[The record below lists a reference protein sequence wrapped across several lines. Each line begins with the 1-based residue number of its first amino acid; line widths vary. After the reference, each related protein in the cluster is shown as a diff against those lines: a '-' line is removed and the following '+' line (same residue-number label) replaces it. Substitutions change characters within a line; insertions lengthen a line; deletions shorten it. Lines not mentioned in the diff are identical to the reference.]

1 MRETFYSSYQQRL
14 ERLLISTDHSPHQS
28 SSPHWSHQSFS
39 PPTARPSHD
48 LEPAF
53 NSLALELFAW
63 QFEHVPI
70 YQQFCRTRGVTPAT
84 LNHWNSIPS
93 LPVSAFKQ
101 FDVTSLSPTSRTR
114 VFHSSGT
121 TQHTPSR
128 HYHSA
133 ETLAVYE
140 ASLLP
145 WFEQHLLTPL
155 PGQSQPAGRF
165 RFLSLTPSAHD
176 APHSSLAYMCNAIIE
191 RFGSPKSGFAGLNN
205 PGTGWTLDLSHCLT
219 AAEEAIA
226 SCEPLVVLGTAFS
239 FVALADAF
247 KARPGK
253 IQLPPGSRAME
264 TGGYKGRSRA
274 LSKPELYSLI
284 SETLEITPSQIISEY
299 GMSELS
305 SQAYDGAPGVPT
317 GLRAFRFPPWA
328 RAQLINPET
337 GRESSPGQPGL
348 IRVLDLANVSSVL
361 SIQTEDLAS
370 ATPDGFMLLGRAQA
384 SEPRGCS
391 IATSATN
398 TIPQAI
404 PS

>member
-14 ERLLISTDHSPHQS
+14 ERLLIPTDHSSHQS
-28 SSPHWSHQSFS
+28 SSPHSSHQSLS

-48 LEPAF
+48 LELAF

-93 LPVSAFKQ
+93 LPVTAFKQ
-101 FDVTSLSPTSRTR
+101 FDVTSLPPSERTR

-145 WFEQHLLTPL
+145 WFEQHLLTL
-155 PGQSQPAGRF
+155 PGQSQVVDHF
-165 RFLSLTPSAHD
+165 RFLSLTPSAQD

-191 RFGSPKSGFAGLNN
+191 RFGSPKSGFAGLNH
-205 PGTGWTLDLSHCLT
+205 PGTGWTLDLSHCVA
-219 AAEEAIA
+219 AAEEAI
-226 SCEPLVVLGTAFS
+226 SSGEPLVVLGTAFS
-239 FVALADAF
+239 FVALADAL
-247 KARPGK
+247 KTRPSR
-253 IQLPPGSRAME
+253 IQLPPGSRVME

-274 LSKPELYSLI
+274 LSKTELYSLI
-284 SETLEITPSQIISEY
+284 SETLGIPPSQIISEY

-305 SQAYDGAPGVPT
+305 SQGYDGTPGVSAS
-317 GLRAFRFPPWA
+317 LRAFRFPPWT
-328 RAQLINPET
+328 RAQLISPET
-337 GRESSPGQPGL
+337 GRESFPGQPGL
-348 IRVLDLANVSSVL
+348 IRLLDLANVSSVL

-370 ATPDGFMLLGRAQA
+370 ATPNGFVLLGRAPA

-391 IATSATN
+391 LAASAA
-398 TIPQAI
+398 TIPQAV